1 MKKMNIVINNGYVLN
16 KESQCLESLTIKKIT
31 ANFTKETVV
40 YECLLGGVE
49 TTISDNNLQVYQTES
64 HFERGQAWKASSLSD
79 FYSLFFRVYK
89 TDAHSVDNVP
99 MAWVFR
105 DGQAEFIPIP
115 EMTFTIHVTDSCVS
129 SVTSDVDM
137 KFYHSREKV
146 YEYNDY
152 QVKDDNGDVVLHKST
167 ATLLAL
173 NDEQQKLVDDLRE
186 NIKKLVNSGARLF
199 FDQDDW
205 RLRVVSGVNVD
216 KIEQWGDY
224 DDDYI
229 SIQDFTIDVCGNGYI
244 KGADSASYDIMAVF
258 KEGVRTQKL

>member
-16 KESQCLESLTIKKIT
+16 KKSQRLESLTIKKIT

-49 TTISDNNLQVYQTES
+49 TAISDNNLQVYQTES
-64 HFERGQAWKASSLSD
+64 HFERGQVCKASSLSD
-79 FYSLFFRVYK
+79 FYSLFSRAYGVE
-89 TDAHSVDNVP
+89 AHSVDDAP
-99 MAWVFR
+99 MAWVFK

-115 EMTFTIHVTDSCVS
+115 EMTFTMHFTDFCVS

-137 KFYHSREKV
+137 KFYCSREQV
-146 YEYNDY
+146 YKYNDY
-152 QVKDDNGDVVLHKST
+152 QVKEDNGDVVLHRSM

-186 NIKKLVNSGARLF
+186 NIKKLVGSGARLF
-199 FDQDDW
+199 FDQEDW
-205 RLRVVSGVNVD
+205 HLKVVSCVNVD

-229 SIQDFTIDVCGNGYI
+229 SIQDFTIDVCDSGYI
-244 KGADSASYDIMAVF
+244 KGADSSSYELMAEF

>member
-1 MKKMNIVINNGYVLN
+1 MKKMNIVTNNGYVFN
-16 KESQCLESLTIKKIT
+16 TESQRLESLTIKKIT
-31 ANFTKETVV
+31 ANFTKETVI

-49 TTISDNNLQVYQTES
+49 TTISDNNLQVYSTES
-64 HFERGQAWKASSLSD
+64 HFERGQACERSSLSS
-79 FYSLFFRVYK
+79 FYSLFYRVYGAG
-89 TDAHSVDNVP
+89 AHNVDDVP

-115 EMTFTIHVTDSCVS
+115 EMTFAIHLSENFPTR
-129 SVTSDVDM
+129 VTSDVDM

-173 NDEQQKLVDDLRE
+173 NDEQKKIVEDLRE
-186 NIKKLVNSGARLF
+186 GIKKLVDSGARLF

-205 RLRVVSGVNVD
+205 RLRVVSATNLER
-216 KIEQWGDY
+216 IEAWDDY
-224 DDDYI
+224 D
-229 SIQDFTIDVCGNGYI
+229 SEFVAIQDFTTEICDSNYI
-244 KGADSASYDIMAVF
+244 KGSDIATYDLKAKF
-258 KEGVRTQKL
+258 KDGVRTQKL